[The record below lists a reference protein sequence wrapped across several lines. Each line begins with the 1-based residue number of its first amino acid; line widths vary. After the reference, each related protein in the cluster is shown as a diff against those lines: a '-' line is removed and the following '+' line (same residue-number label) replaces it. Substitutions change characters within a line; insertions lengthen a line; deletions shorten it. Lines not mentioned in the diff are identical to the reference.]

1 VSLILTARTFV
12 VVLLILP
19 GAAVA
24 SWLFSAESAG
34 GAAFRVVMAGLA
46 IGVTPGA
53 LLTLLWR
60 PRSPLTVLEVIG
72 FGIALSF
79 GTVHLLTIAAV
90 AIHASPAA
98 IMSTLAVA
106 SLVVGCLAMWKG
118 TGSVVL
124 TVDDLVVAAAVMLIG
139 VPLYLQGSP
148 FDAYEDQVL
157 VSIVRRL
164 SVLETPRLD
173 NLFPTPGVVY
183 TYPFPGALYFMSLV
197 TRVADVDAM
206 FVYHK
211 LRFFWGPAA
220 LVLLNLAARA
230 VFGYASVATAVTLT
244 GAILVATGTFAM
256 VDGFPSW
263 WGQLTPYS
271 YVPDVAMTVLLPA
284 LLVMA
289 FGYVVATA
297 ARERGFFLAG
307 SVMLILMLT
316 IIHIREVVQFAAYI
330 GCFLVVGM
338 CVRTFRPYARRA
350 AVLLAVT
357 VVMAGIYT
365 SWQGRMVPVTT
376 GVVAEERSN
385 LLAIAS
391 ALPFSDL
398 ITAPAAESLGDFVQD
413 FDQIFAGLVPFLLFA
428 GVIVVAAFRERPLVW
443 LLSASTLAY
452 LLVMTVPLLAIPY
465 IYLTYFEILQI
476 PVRNIIFFLYLF
488 AGALAYLVV
497 VTVARFDRT
506 NLSAFVAGVLLGL
519 VALLATLTANH
530 TTAGFL
536 VPAIAAY
543 TAALLYVRPMTTRA
557 SLRTAAAGLLA
568 VIALVGLWPD
578 RQPVTRS
585 DQVTIRWT
593 TALSDERRAE
603 LEKQFSLLNAEKK
616 TDSAPDE
623 NVWNYRL
630 QDVSTGNVRNIV
642 SNEDIVDTHFIDRSS
657 FTVERQPP
665 PQDHPAFGVMHAA
678 WLHYP
683 GLFLIAMTTVAV
695 WALAFV
701 VPAVIASGWWSLPT
715 TSLGRPFYKFAA
727 PYVLFIVPFAL
738 WPARMTL
745 SPFALSPMAP
755 AGRAATP
762 RALVE
767 QTPCVTMPSVPARFA
782 EEDVVVPARTTCPPD
797 YAVMQWVAQNVP
809 VESVFAVDRWT
820 PYPPTVFMPQQAVV
834 FPTLDASFIHED
846 SLFRDYYRLFGDRM
860 KRYRVQPF
868 FNQVETPADRDEFVR
883 DLGVTHILVSPVHYD
898 ELRPVLDALP
908 NQFSRR
914 YDRSRWAV
922 YEVIRNI
929 S

>member
-1 VSLILTARTFV
+1 MFSVSTR
-12 VVLLILP
+12 
-19 GAAVA
+19 
-24 SWLFSAESAG
+24 
-34 GAAFRVVMAGLA
+34 A
-46 IGVTPGA
+46 IGVIGLAALAGAVAIRVLDANQAAAAAVKIVAATLTAGVVPGA
-53 LLTLLWR
+53 LIASVWRPRAQLTLLEM
-60 PRSPLTVLEVIG
+60 VG
-72 FGIALSF
+72 FGIAFSF
-79 GTVHLLTIAAV
+79 GIVQLLTILAVTTHLGSHIILAGGAVGLAMIAVV
-90 AIHASPAA
+90 AIR
-98 IMSTLAVA
+98 
-106 SLVVGCLAMWKG
+106 KN
-118 TGSVVL
+118 
-124 TVDDLVVAAAVMLIG
+124 AAAVILPLDELIVLIPILVLA

-164 SVLETPRLD
+164 SVLDQPRLD

-197 TRVADVDAM
+197 ARLADVDAM

-220 LVLLNLAARA
+220 LVMVNLAARA

-244 GAILVATGTFAM
+244 ATILVATGTFAM

-289 FGYVVATA
+289 FGYLLAMVP
-297 ARERGFFLAG
+297 RERGFFLAG

-316 IIHIREVVQFAAYI
+316 IIHIREMVQFAAYL
-330 GCFLVVGM
+330 GCFVVVAM
-338 CVRTFRPYARRA
+338 CVRAFRPYARRA
-350 AVLLAVT
+350 VVLLAIT
-357 VVMAGIYT
+357 LLMADVYT
-365 SWQGRMVPVTT
+365 SWQARMVPVTT
-376 GVVAEERSN
+376 GVVTEERSN
-385 LLAIAS
+385 LLGIAS
-391 ALPFSDL
+391 RLSFSSL
-398 ITAPAAESLGDFVQD
+398 IAAPAADSLGDFVQD

-428 GVIVVAAFRERPLVW
+428 GVIVVVAFRDRPLVW

-488 AGALAYLVV
+488 AGAFAYLVV
-497 VTVARFDRT
+497 VTVARLDRT
-506 NLSAFVAGVLLGL
+506 NLSQLLAGALLGL
-519 VALLATLTANH
+519 VALLATLTVNH
-530 TTAGFL
+530 TAGGFL

-543 TAALLYVRPMTTRA
+543 TAALLYVRPLVPPV
-557 SLRTAAAGLLA
+557 SWRTAVAGVLA

-578 RQPVTRS
+578 HPPVARS

-593 TALSDERRAE
+593 TGLSDERRE
-603 LEKQFSLLNAEKK
+603 RLEKQFSLLNPEKK
-616 TDSAPDE
+616 TDSAADE

-630 QDVSTGNVRNIV
+630 HDVSTANVRNIV
-642 SNEDIVDTHFIDRSS
+642 SNSAIVDTHFIDRSS

-665 PQDHPAFGVMHAA
+665 PQDHPAFGVTHAA

-683 GLFLIAMTTVAV
+683 NLFLMIVTAIAV

-701 VPAVIASGWWSLPT
+701 VPAFVASDRWTVPT
-715 TSLGRPFYKFAA
+715 AAFGQPFYRFAL
-727 PYVLFIVPFAL
+727 PFVLFIVPFAL

-745 SPFALSPMAP
+745 SPFALAPMAP
-755 AGRAATP
+755 SGQAATP
-762 RALVE
+762 RALVD
-767 QTPCVTMPSVPARFA
+767 QAPCVTTPSAPARFA
-782 EEDVVVPARTTCPPD
+782 EEEVVLPARTTCAPD
-797 YAVMQWVAQNVP
+797 YAVMQWVAQNIP

-860 KRYRVQPF
+860 KRYHVQPF
-868 FNQVETPADRDEFVR
+868 FNQVETPAERAEFVR

-898 ELRPVLDALP
+898 EVRPVLDALP
-908 NQFSRR
+908 GQFTLR
-914 YDRSRWAV
+914 YDSSRWAV
-922 YEVIRNI
+922 YEVTRAA

>member
-1 VSLILTARTFV
+1 VSLILTARTFA
-12 VVLLILP
+12 VVLLLIP
-19 GAAVA
+19 AAA
-24 SWLFSAESAG
+24 MAAQLFDADRTG

-60 PRSPLTVLEVIG
+60 PRSPLTVIEVVG

-79 GTVHLLTIAAV
+79 GVVHLLTIAAV
-90 AIHASPAA
+90 TMHAGPLT
-98 IMSTLAVA
+98 IMSVLAVA
-106 SLVVGCLAMWKG
+106 SLVVGCLVMWKG
-118 TGSVVL
+118 TGSVVVD
-124 TVDDLVVAAAVMLIG
+124 VDDIVVVAAVMAIG

-164 SVLETPRLD
+164 SVLEVPRLD

-197 TRVADVDAM
+197 TRLADVDAM

-220 LVLLNLAARA
+220 LMMLNLAARA
-230 VFGYASVATAVTLT
+230 VFGYAPVATAVTLT
-244 GAILVATGTFAM
+244 AAVLVATGAFAM

-289 FGYVVATA
+289 FGYVLANA
-297 ARERGFFLAG
+297 GRERGFFLTG

-316 IIHIREVVQFAAYI
+316 IIHIREMVQFAAYV
-330 GCFLVVGM
+330 GCFIVLAV
-338 CVRTFRPYARRA
+338 CVRPFRRYAGRA
-350 AVLLAVT
+350 AILLAIA

-365 SWQGRMVPVTT
+365 GWQARMVPVTT
-376 GVVAEERSN
+376 GVVAEERAN

-391 ALPFSDL
+391 GLPFSRL
-398 ITAPAAESLGDFVQD
+398 VATPAAEALGDFIQD

-428 GVIVVAAFRERPLVW
+428 GVIVVVAFRDRPLVW
-443 LLSASTLAY
+443 LLSTSTLAY

-497 VTVARFDRT
+497 VTLARLDRT
-506 NLSAFVAGVLLGL
+506 NLSQLAAGALLGL
-519 VALLATLTANH
+519 VALLATLTVNH
-530 TTAGFL
+530 TAAGFL

-543 TAALLYVRPMTTRA
+543 TTALLYIQPATTRVA
-557 SLRTAAAGLLA
+557 LRTTAAGLLA
-568 VIALVGLWPD
+568 VVALFALWPD
-578 RQPVTRS
+578 HQPVPRS
-585 DQVTIRWT
+585 DQVTIRWNT
-593 TALSDERRAE
+593 GLSDDRRTG
-603 LEKQFSLLNAEKK
+603 LEKQFSLLNPERK

-630 QDVSTGNVRNIV
+630 HDVSTTNVRNIV
-642 SNEDIVDTHFIDRSS
+642 ASDEIVDTHFIDRSS

-665 PQDHPAFGVMHAA
+665 PQDHPAFGVLHAA

-683 GLFLIAMTTVAV
+683 GVFLMIAAAVAL
-695 WALAFV
+695 WALGFV
-701 VPAVIASGWWSLPT
+701 VPPIIASDRWRLPAAAF
-715 TSLGRPFYKFAA
+715 GQPFYKFAV
-727 PYVLFIVPFAL
+727 PYVLFIAPFAL

-745 SPFALSPMAP
+745 SPFSVAAMAP

-767 QTPCVTMPSVPARFA
+767 QTPCVTTPSVPARFA
-782 EEDVVVPARTTCPPD
+782 EEEVVLPARTTCPPD
-797 YAVMQWVAQNVP
+797 YAVMEWVAQNVP

-820 PYPPTVFMPQQAVV
+820 PYPPTIFMPQQAVV

-868 FNQVETPADRDEFVR
+868 FNQVETPAERAEFVR
-883 DLGVTHILVSPVHYD
+883 DLGVTHVLVSPVHYD

-908 NQFSRR
+908 GQFTRR
-914 YDRSRWAV
+914 YDGRRWAV
-922 YEVIRNI
+922 YEVTRND